1 MKESTPKFI
10 PTQWATAADKLKFYY
25 HFIRFMER
33 GMPLQDFPKWFY
45 ECLIHCFG
53 HVAHMDRRGFYEYW
67 FGEVQRRCYFLRHTL
82 AYCAIC
88 RATYTYSDVEQA
100 IQQWIGDHPEIVERY
115 SNERDDLQGN
125 VTCNCCV
132 DYPRNIPRKRRRRWA
147 LGWEAGDRKST
158 RLNSSHRCISYAVF
172 CLKKKK

>member
-82 AYCAIC
+82 AYCAIG

-115 SNERDDLQGN
+115 SNERDDLQRQHDLQLLRGLSEK
-125 VTCNCCV
+125 
-132 DYPRNIPRKRRRRWA
+132 YPQEAAAA
-147 LGWEAGDRKST
+147 LGVGMGGGQ
-158 RLNSSHRCISYAVF
+158 
-172 CLKKKK
+172 